1 MAFPNTQTAQQL
13 LRSLQGGGLCIRLRT
28 LDSDLGSVVW
38 YIRARFPITHVS
50 QPGSLTSFLFPLPKF
65 VSSRRKA
72 IYNSYK
78 YITEKLEMEA
88 GNKKKQNVK

>member
-28 LDSDLGSVVW
+28 LDGDLGSVVW
-38 YIRARFPITHVS
+38 YIRARLPLLTHILTARVPDLLPLSPCPSSFP
-50 QPGSLTSFLFPLPKF
+50 P
-65 VSSRRKA
+65 RRA

-78 YITEKLEMEA
+78 YITERK
-88 GNKKKQNVK
+88 